1 MTKNPTE
8 LALLARGMDTRLAQV
23 LRLAGWTLS
32 KLQQCDVAAL
42 EALSIDQATIARLHK
57 GRRPPIPPETLIQ
70 VLFASRW
77 LCCVCREPIR
87 PVVVHHIQ
95 PWTKSRDHSPANLAV
110 LCTLHHGEAHSQRG
124 LEVTLSAER
133 LLAAKLAWESQ
144 AAQMDRLAIHQ
155 STQVQ
160 ACHWWYFNHLRLFE
174 LARTS
179 GVEMQRLPGF
189 AEASQHGLCAAAGV
203 VELDE
208 RGRSPYNARSAHYL
222 YQYMVQMLSSVLE
235 HTVPQNISDDL
246 DRGTLPALITSGDI
260 IYVKGRH
267 FFSSIDTPDPREDL
281 VRAHRSANKVDIRF
295 VFNRHEGTSGSAR
308 ALWLWGAQT
317 LCSVLQVNRIER
329 ANTRYQIYATVL
341 AIRSAH
347 GELKSRKYEDNLLRS
362 GLGSSDVDDS
372 EE

>member
-8 LALLARGMDTRLAQV
+8 LALLARGMDTRLAQA
-23 LRLAGWTLS
+23 LRLMGWTLS

-42 EALSIDQATIARLHK
+42 EALSIDQPTIVRLHK
-57 GRRPPIPPETLIQ
+57 GKRPPIPPESLVQ

-77 LCCVCREPIR
+77 LCCVCRDPTR

-95 PWTKSRDHSPANLAV
+95 PWAKSRDHSPANLAV

-133 LLAAKLAWESQ
+133 LLAAKLAWERQ
-144 AAQMDRLAIHQ
+144 AAEMDRLAIHQ

-174 LARTS
+174 LTKTC
-179 GVEMQRLPGF
+179 GVDLQRLPGF
-189 AEASQHGLCAAAGV
+189 AEARQHGLCAAAGV

-208 RGRSPYNARSAHYL
+208 RGRSPYTAKSAHHL

-235 HTVPQNISDDL
+235 HTVPRNISDDL

-260 IYVKGRH
+260 IFVQGRH
-267 FFSSIDTPDPREDL
+267 FFSSIDTADPREDL
-281 VRAHRSANKVDIRF
+281 VRARRSANKVDIQF

-308 ALWLWGAQT
+308 ALWLCGAQT
-317 LCSVLQVNRIER
+317 LCSVLQVTRIER
-329 ANTRYQIYATVL
+329 ADTRYQIYATVL

-347 GELKSRKYEDNLLRS
+347 GELKSRLYEGNLLRY
-362 GLGSSDVDDS
+362 GLGVGAVDDS